1 MALSAAPDP
10 RLRPLLEKIDALERL
25 LKSERYRAAQLRR
38 VIARLQAGE
47 PHGKSKHQVEQEQ
60 RPTC

>member
-38 VIARLQAGE
+38 VIARLQQGTTTT
-47 PHGKSKHQVEQEQ
+47 PRQQPEQES